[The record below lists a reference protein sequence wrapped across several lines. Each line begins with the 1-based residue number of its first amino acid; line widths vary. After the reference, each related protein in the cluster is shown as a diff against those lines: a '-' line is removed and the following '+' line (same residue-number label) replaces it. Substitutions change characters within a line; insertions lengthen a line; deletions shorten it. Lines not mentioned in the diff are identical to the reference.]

1 MKFLYN
7 FTTFLSK
14 LIKVDKNWPKMIRI
28 DPDWQN
34 SANLTSFEPIFDH
47 ILLIFDTPELNFPP
61 FLSIYTTT
69 SLKPIKNTN
78 PIKFIA
84 K

>member
-47 ILLIFDTPELNFPP
+47 ILLIFDPPELNFPP
-61 FLSIYTTT
+61 FFCL
-69 SLKPIKNTN
+69 
-78 PIKFIA
+78 FIPQLHSSR
-84 K
+84 